1 MCGAPAM
8 IFSASASASAN
19 GCVSISRH
27 LVSIELC
34 DHLEAGQIVKGH
46 HRLVGAHVA
55 GVRDSPAAVRAPF
68 VPVVIERRA
77 RDHDA
82 ELGRDHRVLERPDA
96 GGGVTVHG
104 DLRLPG
110 RVCGEDSRPELGA
123 EERDDLVPAAHLQG
137 LAVGLRAVVDGGVFG
152 ERVADLVPQ
161 LGVHAAQVAVLHL
174 PDVFDGPEF
183 FDWVHGHKLA
193 ASGSL
198 KQEPVLVSGQGGTV
212 RFSYAES
219 MTEPSFYA
227 PLARAAEEAGY
238 DSMVVP
244 DSICYPRH
252 ADSRYPFSPDGS
264 REFLEDKPF
273 LEPFSLIP
281 ALGAVTSR
289 LRFVTFVLKL
299 PVRDPVLVAKQA
311 TSTAVLT
318 GGRLV
323 LGVGVSPWREDYEVL
338 GVDWASRGQRMDESV
353 AILRGLASGDYFEY
367 HGKAFD
373 LPPVKIAPV
382 PPDPI
387 PVLIGGHSDA
397 ALRRAARLGDGWLHG
412 GGDPKDLPGLLAKLA
427 GYRRAEGADSRPFDV
442 QVISMDAYTLDGVR
456 RLEDQG
462 VTDVIV
468 GFRWPYVVGPD
479 PEPLADKLTKL
490 RRFAD
495 TVIARQSA

>member
-1 MCGAPAM
+1 
-8 IFSASASASAN
+8 
-19 GCVSISRH
+19 
-27 LVSIELC
+27 L
-34 DHLEAGQIVKGH
+34 
-46 HRLVGAHVA
+46 
-55 GVRDSPAAVRAPF
+55 
-68 VPVVIERRA
+68 
-77 RDHDA
+77 
-82 ELGRDHRVLERPDA
+82 
-96 GGGVTVHG
+96 
-104 DLRLPG
+104 
-110 RVCGEDSRPELGA
+110 
-123 EERDDLVPAAHLQG
+123 
-137 LAVGLRAVVDGGVFG
+137 
-152 ERVADLVPQ
+152 
-161 LGVHAAQVAVLHL
+161 
-174 PDVFDGPEF
+174 
-183 FDWVHGHKLA
+183 
-193 ASGSL
+193 
-198 KQEPVLVSGQGGTV
+198 

-219 MTEPSFYA
+219 MTDPSFYA

-412 GGDPKDLPGLLAKLA
+412 GGDPADLPGLLARLA
-427 GYRRAEGADSRPFDV
+427 RFRREEGADHRPFEV
-442 QVISMDAYTLDGVR
+442 HVISAEAYTVDGVR
-456 RLEDQG
+456 RLAEVG
-462 VTDVIV
+462 VTDLIV
-468 GFRWPYVVGPD
+468 GFRWPYVTGPD
-479 PEPLADKLTKL
+479 TEPLEHKLDSL

-495 TVIARQSA
+495 TVIAKQ